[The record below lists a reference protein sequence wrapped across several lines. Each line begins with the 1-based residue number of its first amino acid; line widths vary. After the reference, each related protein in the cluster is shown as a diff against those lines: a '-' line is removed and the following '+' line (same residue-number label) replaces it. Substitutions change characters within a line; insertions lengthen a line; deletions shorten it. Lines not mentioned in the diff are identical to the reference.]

1 MTRQVQDVVILVTD
15 PAMYSP
21 LVESLAQTTGTIQA
35 IIVENIDYAGQQIK
49 EAQQRDLALR
59 QQMQDEAWASLK

>member
-1 MTRQVQDVVILVTD
+1 
-15 PAMYSP
+15 MYSP
-21 LVESLAQTTGTIQA
+21 LVDSLAQTTGTIQA